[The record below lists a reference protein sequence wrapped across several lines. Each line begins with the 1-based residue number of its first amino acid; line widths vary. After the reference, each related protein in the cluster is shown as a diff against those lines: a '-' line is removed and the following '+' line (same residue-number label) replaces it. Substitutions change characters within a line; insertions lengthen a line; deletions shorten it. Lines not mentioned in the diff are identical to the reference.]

1 MAGDSGTG
9 LGIIWDAEAPGPV
22 PRWSVLI
29 ARGVAPF
36 LREPVSAAVLTEVE
50 LRAGEEGRD
59 RGLTKDVLLRRSI
72 EPIRERIDRGL
83 RESGVSLALGVAI
96 ANDAI

>member
-9 LGIIWDAEAPGPV
+9 LGIIWEAEAPGPV

-59 RGLTKDVLLRRSI
+59 RGTKDVLLRRSI
-72 EPIRERIDRGL
+72 EPMRERIDRGL
-83 RESGVSLALGVAI
+83 RGVGGSPALVEFDMMGEAT
-96 ANDAI
+96 